1 MRVAPPAVPAVE
13 FLFSEPKPVADA
25 MDGSAMAAE
34 AGPYVMYRS
43 ASRCVSS
50 ETRWLRTD
58 EDGRHDPLTHSL
70 TRSLTHSLTH
80 SRLGDSDFGVNATR
94 MQVLFDA
101 LKSKGWSQA

>member
-70 TRSLTHSLTH
+70 TH